1 MLPPLESDRKPIH
14 SQVKQKQFQNQN
26 LVVVVF
32 QTRQKNRN
40 AIVPVLSRD
49 QVNLNSPERQKLLT
63 ASPYV

>member
-1 MLPPLESDRKPIH
+1 MLPPLESDRKLIH

-26 LVVVVF
+26 LFVIVS

-49 QVNLNSPERQKLLT
+49 QVYLNSPERQKLLT